1 MSIRTTHVGSLPRTP
16 ELIEANRAR
25 RDGSLSEADFTALLQ
40 EQVDG
45 VIKRQSGLGLDIIND
60 GEYGHA
66 MIDTID
72 YGAWWTYSFSRF
84 SGLSIEEAARFD
96 VKPPAGR
103 EGRISF
109 SSFAERRD
117 WVRFADA
124 YSDPDSGIH
133 IANKNP
139 VAFPTIT
146 SEITYIGAE
155 AVQRDITGTL
165 NALEKVGKSAADG
178 FIAAISPGSAARVAN
193 AYYEDDEA
201 VVWALA
207 DALHEEYRAITDAG
221 LTVQIDAPD
230 LAEGWDQFAVEP
242 ALEDYRE
249 FSRVRIEALNHAL
262 RGIDPALVRYH
273 VCWGS
278 WHGPHTTD
286 IAFADIV
293 DLALAVN
300 ANGLT
305 FEAANARHAH
315 EWTIWKDRELPEGKY
330 LIPGVVSHSTN
341 VVEHPELVAQ
351 RIRQF
356 ADLVGDERVV
366 AATDCGLGG
375 RIYPSIAWAKLESL
389 VEGARLASK

>member
-1 MSIRTTHVGSLPRTP
+1 MTIRTSHVGSLPRSAR
-16 ELIEANRAR
+16 LLDANRAR
-25 RDGSLSEADFTALLQ
+25 HDGELGADEFAAILAD
-40 EQVDG
+40 EVDA
-45 VIKRQSGLGLDIIND
+45 VVKRQADLGITIVND

-66 MIDTID
+66 MLDTVD

-84 SGLSIEEAARFD
+84 GGLSFEDTERFD
-96 VKPPAGR
+96 VRPPAGR
-103 EGRISF
+103 AGRLSL

-117 WVRFADA
+117 WQRFADA
-124 YSDPDSGIH
+124 YADPDSGIH

-139 VAFPTIT
+139 VRFPTIT
-146 SEITYIGAE
+146 GELTYIGAE
-155 AVQRDITGTL
+155 AVDHDIASTKA
-165 NALEKVGKSAADG
+165 ALAAVGKPVSEG
-178 FIAAISPGSAARVAN
+178 FVAAISPGSASRVAN
-193 AYYEDDEA
+193 AHYEDDEA
-201 VVWALA
+201 VVWACA
-207 DALHEEYRAITDAG
+207 DVLREEYKRITDAG

-230 LAEGWDQFAVEP
+230 LAESWDQFAIEP
-242 ALEDYRE
+242 SLEEYRA
-249 FSRVRIEALNHAL
+249 FSRVRIDALNHAL
-262 RGIDPALVRYH
+262 EGIDPDLVRFH

-286 IAFADIV
+286 IPFADIV

-315 EWTIWKDRELPEGKY
+315 EWTIWRDIALPDGKY

-375 RIYPSIAWAKLESL
+375 RIYPSIAWAKLDAL
-389 VEGARLASK
+389 AQGARLASR